1 MNQISPEDQA
11 RVDAIETAL
20 LARWPENRIAPTLER
35 IQALVDAL
43 GSPQLSYPTIHIG
56 GTNGKTTTSRMV
68 DSLLFSMGLRTG
80 RFTSPHL
87 ETYRERIAINGEPI
101 EPKELIFAYNDIA
114 AYFDFIDS
122 KFDNPVSFFEAVTAL
137 AFAAFAE
144 HPIDIGIIEVGMGG
158 EWDATNVVQADV
170 SVITPIGLDHMEY
183 LGDTLVEIASTKAG
197 IIKEGGF
204 AVLSQQEPEVAVEL
218 LRKAAEVGADVAR
231 EGLEYSVL
239 SRAVAIGGQLVTIQG
254 LKGVYD
260 EIFIPLHGKHQA
272 SNAAAAL
279 VAVEVF
285 FGENDLDIDAVR
297 EGFAQVKS
305 PGRCEVFHRD
315 PTIILDAAHNPHGS
329 IALVETIESEFT
341 FDEIIGVVGVMGDK
355 DARGILVNIEKF
367 MDSIIV
373 TKNSSHRALDVS
385 DLEALAIEIFGPDR
399 VYSSPHLDAALEK
412 ALQDSVRPLSDE
424 SLGIVVTGSVV
435 TVGEARTYIKSKFAG
450 KAEKAERKVGDK

>member
-1 MNQISPEDQA
+1 MKKITLEDQE
-11 RVDAIETAL
+11 RVDAIEAAL

-56 GTNGKTTTSRMV
+56 GTNGKTTTSRMI

-101 EPKELIFAYNDIA
+101 DPKELIFTYNDIA

-144 HPIDIGIIEVGMGG
+144 HPIDIGVIEVGMGG
-158 EWDATNVVQADV
+158 EWDATNVVKADV

-183 LGDTLVEIASTKAG
+183 LGNTLVEIASTKAG

-239 SRAVAIGGQLVTIQG
+239 SRAVAVGGQLVTIQG

-285 FGENDLDIDAVR
+285 FGENELDIDAVR

-305 PGRCEVFHRD
+305 PGRCEVIHRD
-315 PTIILDAAHNPHGS
+315 PTIIVDAAHNPHGS
-329 IALVETIESEFT
+329 MALVETIESEFT
-341 FDEIIGVVGVMGDK
+341 FDEIIGVVGVMADK
-355 DARGILVNIEKF
+355 DARGILTNFEKF

-373 TKNSSHRALDVS
+373 TKNSSPRALEVS
-385 DLEALAIEIFGPDR
+385 DLESLTIEIFGADR
-399 VYSSPHLDAALEK
+399 VFSVPTLDDAIEK
-412 ALQDSVRPLSDE
+412 AIKDLVRPLSDE
-424 SLGIVVTGSVV
+424 TLGIVVTGSVV
-435 TVGEARTYIKSKFAG
+435 TVGEARTYVKNKFAE
-450 KAEKAERKVGDK
+450 KVAEER

>member
-1 MNQISPEDQA
+1 MNQISADDQA
-11 RVDAIETAL
+11 RVDAIEAAL

-101 EPKELIFAYNDIA
+101 DPKDLIFTYNDIA

-158 EWDATNVVQADV
+158 EWDATNVVKADV
-170 SVITPIGLDHMEY
+170 SIITPIGLDHMEY
-183 LGDTLVEIASTKAG
+183 LGNTLTEIASTKAG

-204 AVLSQQEPEVAVEL
+204 AVLSQQEPAVAVEL

-231 EGLEYSVL
+231 EGVEYSVI
-239 SRAVAIGGQLVTIQG
+239 SRAVAIGGQLLTIQG

-285 FGENDLDIDAVR
+285 FGENDLDLDAVR

-305 PGRCEVFHRD
+305 PGRCEVIHRD

-329 IALVETIESEFT
+329 IALQQTLDSEFT

-355 DARGILVNIEKF
+355 DARGILVNFEKF

-373 TKNSSHRALDVS
+373 TKNSSHRAMEVS
-385 DLEALAIEIFGPDR
+385 DLETLAIEIFGADR
-399 VYSSPHLDAALEK
+399 VHSSPNLEAAIEK
-412 ALQDSVRPLSDE
+412 ALKDTIRPLSDE

-435 TVGEARTYIKSKFAG
+435 TVGEARTYVNNKFARKETG
-450 KAEKAERKVGDK
+450 EK